1 MGRGEGVVGN
11 DGRRSGEGLY
21 ESGFTRIW
29 RAGKNDGR
37 FALMFDVEWVVLTGG
52 GAHGI
57 VPLESAY
64 LSTKAVA

>member
-1 MGRGEGVVGN
+1 MVVAPVRACKRADLPAFG
-11 DGRRSGEGLY
+11 
-21 ESGFTRIW
+21 
-29 RAGKNDGR
+29 AGKNGGR
-37 FALMFDVEWVVLTGG
+37 FALMFDVEWVVLTGW